1 MEIVC
6 EDGDLSAM
14 QKNYDMRELSTETY
28 LTYNIGSLKH
38 PETKAFIFPKR

>member
-1 MEIVC
+1 MEIIY

-28 LTYNIGSLKH
+28 LLPITS
-38 PETKAFIFPKR
+38 TV